1 MTHKFLDLYITV
13 KRAFKTELL
22 PNSNQV
28 TLINKTIGVS
38 RFLYNLFISENKR
51 NYEFHNPD
59 KVNEFKNKK

>member
-1 MTHKFLDLYITV
+1 MSTITV